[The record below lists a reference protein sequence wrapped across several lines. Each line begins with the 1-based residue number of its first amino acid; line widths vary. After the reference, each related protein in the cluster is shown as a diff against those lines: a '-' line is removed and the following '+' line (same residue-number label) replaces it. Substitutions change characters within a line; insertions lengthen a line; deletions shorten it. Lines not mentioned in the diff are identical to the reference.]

1 MLLAALALEPSQPDP
16 ARSQALDALDRL
28 NDPRRLDTAARALI
42 LPGPRSR
49 TAALR
54 VLAKADPAA
63 AIAPVEDRLKNGS
76 SLEQQGAIAIL
87 AAMPEKAARR
97 LLLDWLDRLIAGKV
111 APEIQLDLV
120 EAAARRTETEFR
132 EKIKKY
138 ESTKRPDDPLAAF
151 REVLAGGD
159 KERGRQLFTS
169 KAEIECVRCHKVRGP
184 NGESAGGE
192 VGPEL
197 SGVGARLSRADLLE
211 SIVNPNKQIAQ
222 GFESVVIATSDGKVQ
237 TGIFKGEDAREV
249 RLMTAE
255 GKSIAIAKDT
265 IEERKRGPSAM
276 PADVAAKLTRRE
288 LRDLI
293 EFLASQKAAPGS
305 SQAAGK

>member
-1 MLLAALALEPSQPDP
+1 M
-16 ARSQALDALDRL
+16 
-28 NDPRRLDTAARALI
+28 
-42 LPGPRSR
+42 PG
-49 TAALR
+49 
-54 VLAKADPAA
+54 
-63 AIAPVEDRLKNGS
+63 
-76 SLEQQGAIAIL
+76 
-87 AAMPEKAARR
+87 KAARR

-111 APEIQLDLV
+111 APEIQLDLI
-120 EAAARRTETEFR
+120 EAAARRTEPEFR

-184 NGESAGGE
+184 GGESAGGE

-222 GFESVVIATSDGKVQ
+222 GFESVVHRDGRRQGADRDLARRRRQGSAAHDRGGKVHRRRQ
-237 TGIFKGEDAREV
+237 GYDRRAQARAIRHAGRRRRQAHQERAARLDRVSRRPEGCARLVPGFRKV
-249 RLMTAE
+249 RGGRQARPPLARVWLVTSSYRA
-255 GKSIAIAKDT
+255 SIRLRASCRASFSVFPAGFFSSGPLVV
-265 IEERKRGPSAM
+265 IELFFMFS
-276 PADVAAKLTRRE
+276 DVAL
-288 LRDLI
+288 
-293 EFLASQKAAPGS
+293 S
-305 SQAAGK
+305 SS